1 MACQV
6 PLFMGFT
13 KQECWSGLQF
23 PSPEDL
29 PDPGIRPRSP
39 AFQADSLLTELS
51 GNTCNEGD
59 PSSIPE
65 SGRSPGKGNGNIFC
79 SILAWKIPWTEKPG
93 RLYSLWGHKELDM
106 TEQLT
111 LSLSL
116 FTTSEIT
123 DHSSVQFTHSVVSDS
138 L

>member
-1 MACQV
+1 MVRTYLWCVWLGFLGGSDGKGSACNA
-6 PLFMGFT
+6 
-13 KQECWSGLQF
+13 
-23 PSPEDL
+23 EDL
-29 PDPGIRPRSP
+29 
-39 AFQADSLLTELS
+39 
-51 GNTCNEGD
+51 
-59 PSSIPE
+59 SSIPE

>member
-1 MACQV
+1 
-6 PLFMGFT
+6 MGSSR
-13 KQECWSGLQF
+13 QECWSGLQF

-29 PDPGIRPRSP
+29 PDPGIEPRSP

-51 GNTCNEGD
+51 GKTSNAGD

-93 RLYSLWGHKELDM
+93 RLYSPWGRKELDM

-123 DHSSVQFTHSVVSDS
+123 DHSPAQFTCSIVSDS